1 MNRRTGF
8 TLIELMVTIAIV
20 GILAAVALP
29 MFSEQMAKGRRSQAM
44 GTLTDLQLRQE
55 RWRATHG
62 TYATMDELTGSTA
75 ATTAFN
81 AAQDN
86 YDFNVSAGT
95 NTGTDVLLTAEPKNA
110 QDGDRCGNF
119 LLRIDNDNN
128 SDPVGQLDKTT
139 DTGATRCW
147 N

>member
-8 TLIELMVTIAIV
+8 TLIELLVTIAIV
-20 GILAAVALP
+20 GILAAIAIP
-29 MFSEQMAKGRRSQAM
+29 MFGEQVAKGRRSQAM

-55 RWRATHG
+55 RWRANHAS
-62 TYATMDELTGSTA
+62 YATFDELTGSA
-75 ATTAFN
+75 AASTAFN

-86 YDFNVSAGT
+86 YNFSVSAASA
-95 NTGTDVLLTAEPKNA
+95 TDVLITATPKNA
-110 QDGDRCGNF
+110 QAGDRCGNF

-128 SDPVGQLDKTT
+128 SAPAGLLDKTT
-139 DTGATRCW
+139 STAAERCW

>member
-8 TLIELMVTIAIV
+8 TLIELLVTIAIV
-20 GILAAVALP
+20 GILAAIALP
-29 MFSEQMAKGRRSQAM
+29 MFGEQMAKGRRSQAM

-55 RWRATHG
+55 RWRASHG
-62 TYATMDELTGSTA
+62 TYATMDELTGSAA

-86 YDFNVSAGT
+86 YDFSVSG
-95 NTGTDVLLTAEPKNA
+95 NTGTDALLTATPKNA
-110 QDGDRCGNF
+110 QAGDRCGNF

-128 SDPVGQLDKTT
+128 SAPAGQLDKTT
-139 DTGATRCW
+139 GTGATRCW